1 MKKIKEMALLSVI
14 VAGMVACNKTIVGEG
29 PLVAANRPVS
39 NFSGIDLL
47 IHAEVYYQT
56 GNNLNLELIGQQNI
70 LDNLETI
77 VIEDKLVIQ
86 YLQGKNFNAGENIRI
101 NITAPGVNS
110 FSLNTA
116 GDIYCLSPIQTTSL
130 VLNNNGSGT
139 ISLKNVEVI
148 SIEAKSTSSGNII
161 ALDGSAVNETAK
173 NSGSG
178 KIDFSGIQARTA
190 AVHNSGSG
198 KIQVQVADHL
208 HATIE
213 GNGPV
218 YYSGYPDVS
227 SHVSGTGHLVHL

>member
-1 MKKIKEMALLSVI
+1 MVFLSVI
-14 VAGMVACNKTIVGEG
+14 AAGLVACNKTVIGAG
-29 PLVAANRPVS
+29 PLVAENRPIS
-39 NFSGIDLL
+39 NFTGIDLL
-47 IHAEVYYQT
+47 INAEVYYQT
-56 GNNLNLELIGQQNI
+56 GNNLNLEVIGQQNI

-77 VIEDKLVIQ
+77 VTDDKLVIQ
-86 YLQGKNFNAGENIRI
+86 YLHGKNLNAGENIRI

-116 GDIYCLSPIQTTSL
+116 GDIYCLSPIQTASL
-130 VLNNNGSGT
+130 LLNNNGSGT
-139 ISLKNVEVI
+139 ISLKNVTAKN
-148 SIEAKSTSSGNII
+148 IEAESTSSGHII

-173 NSGSG
+173 SSGSG
-178 KIDFSGIQARTA
+178 KIDFSGIQARTVT
-190 AVHNSGSG
+190 VHNSGSG
-198 KIQVQVADHL
+198 KIQVKVADYL